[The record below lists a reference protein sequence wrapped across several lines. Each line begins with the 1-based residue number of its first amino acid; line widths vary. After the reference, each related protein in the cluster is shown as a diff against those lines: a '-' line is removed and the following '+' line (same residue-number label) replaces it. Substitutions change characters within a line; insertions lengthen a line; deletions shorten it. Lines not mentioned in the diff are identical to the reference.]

1 MSAKG
6 IGRAPSVPP
15 LRHAEALNAL
25 GHPLA
30 DEILELT
37 DVYLRARFG
46 GEVITA
52 DVRRDFEER
61 VRGVRTAIL
70 PPPGQLAVG

>member
-1 MSAKG
+1 MK
-6 IGRAPSVPP
+6 
-15 LRHAEALNAL
+15 HAEALNAQ

-46 GEVITA
+46 GEVITI
-52 DVRRDFEER
+52 DGRREFEER
-61 VRGVRTAIL
+61 VKGIRSAIL
-70 PPPGQLAVG
+70 PPAAPQAQAQAG